1 MYAEISGGKYMSKE
15 IKFPCC
21 GPDVKSLKNL
31 SNDQYSDDEAISILK
46 KIAHPLRLKILR
58 ILVQHSEICSCE
70 LTQLFDESQPEVS
83 RQLGILTSSGLLV
96 RRILTMKGISGRWHA
111 YSINPEKKPLI
122 EHLIR
127 PFTPHGI

>member
-1 MYAEISGGKYMSKE
+1 MSKE

-21 GPDVKSLKNL
+21 GPDTESLRNL
-31 SNDQYSDDEAISILK
+31 SNDQHSDDEAISIFK

-83 RQLGILTSSGLLV
+83 RQLGILTSSGILV

-111 YSINPEKKPLI
+111 YSIKQSRRQLI
-122 EHLIR
+122 AHLIQ
-127 PFTPHGI
+127 PFTNIGI